1 MQRLQT
7 IGRTVWVATLA
18 MLACGAAG
26 AQELIV
32 MPYRCAVYDGR
43 PVLTP
48 TAEDQGHRIVSTREQ
63 RTITTCSPVDP
74 GLCRQWSL
82 HRFEM
87 DCGGVPVAWTSV
99 LAAAYPDRVR
109 AEAGQLQIRMPPRW
123 TMAPDDPCAR
133 AYAYEGGWR
142 PGRYDRYCA
151 DRRALAPPPYVTMPA
166 GFAPLLGMNA
176 VFVAAR
182 TAGLRPAPYANAGPE
197 PMARAPAPG
206 PEALPA
212 PPAPPKKAVAAAP
225 PVKET
230 PKAAEPAPKPAPAPP
245 PVAPDP
251 VPPQEQG
258 PPQANAAPKP
268 GAPGT
273 VVIPKIINRESPGEA
288 PRARPETP
296 PPKAPAAPSTPITVE
311 TTSVAPAGR
320 VAQPKAEGG
329 LSLFLAKPEA
339 PLAIAVAALCSV
351 ALLAGFAAWRLRRRP
366 DGEPER
372 DISNI
377 SFGAERRGDVV
388 VSQWRTPMRA
398 TPPPLPPDIGL
409 GDRMPESRDDALRV
423 LGMGVMPGA
432 TGAALKKIIDGLRQ
446 AWHPDLAQDEQDR
459 ALRELRMKQIN
470 AAWDILSPK
479 PSRGPAA

>member
-1 MQRLQT
+1 M
-7 IGRTVWVATLA
+7 ATLA
-18 MLACGAAG
+18 MLACGTAR
-26 AQELIV
+26 AQELIF

-82 HRFEM
+82 HRFEI

-109 AEAGQLQIRMPPRW
+109 ADGGQLQIRMPPRW

-133 AYAYEGGWR
+133 TYAYEGGWR

-151 DRRALAPPPYVTMPA
+151 DRRALAPPPYVTMPV

-182 TAGLRPAPYANAGPE
+182 TAGLRPAPAGNAGPD
-197 PMARAPAPG
+197 PMARAPAPGPG

-212 PPAPPKKAVAAAP
+212 PPAPPKKTVATAP

-230 PKAAEPAPKPAPAPP
+230 PKAAEPAPKPVPALP
-245 PVAPDP
+245 PVAADP
-251 VPPQEQG
+251 TPPQEQA
-258 PPQANAAPKP
+258 PPQANAAPAP

-273 VVIPKIINRESPGEA
+273 VVVPKIINREGAGNTP
-288 PRARPETP
+288 PARVETP
-296 PPKAPAAPSTPITVE
+296 PPKAPVAPSTPITVE
-311 TTSVAPAGR
+311 TTAVAPAGFGP
-320 VAQPKAEGG
+320 QPKAASG
-329 LSLFLAKPEA
+329 LALLLAKPEA
-339 PLAIAVAALCSV
+339 PLALAVAALCSV

-366 DGEPER
+366 DFVGPER

-377 SFGAERRGDVV
+377 SFGGDRRGDVV
-388 VSQWRTPMRA
+388 VSQWRAPARA

-446 AWHPDLAQDEQDR
+446 AWHPDLAQDENDR
-459 ALRELRMKQIN
+459 LLRELRMKQIN